1 MAGADTEA
9 EQLTVT
15 TQRGEPH
22 RRVPA
27 GPSWIEGQPHA
38 ARAVDQQLGA
48 FDEQPTADRLHVVVV
63 PACQQLALEKKCN
76 SFAVMS
82 IVAGYRE
89 WATPAS

>member
-27 GPSWIEGQPHA
+27 SPSRIEGQPHA

-63 PACQQLALEKKCN
+63 PACQQRDHWHLAKN
-76 SFAVMS
+76 APRSQ
-82 IVAGYRE
+82 
-89 WATPAS
+89 